1 MRGTHESMRGVPGFL
16 RRTAALRAAA
26 VLVLLAASAAST
38 AQAILDYESVEPR
51 TFGYV
56 LGDKIRRE
64 LHLRVRSGYRLD
76 AASLPKAGRLDR
88 WLELAEPELRVES
101 AGDGRRYRLVLTYQ
115 VLNAPRSPATVTIPQ
130 QNLRLVGEGP
140 AVTTLMPSLEIT
152 VAPLT
157 SDLGPKDLSG
167 SALQPDRR
175 PAPLPVEQ
183 RQARL
188 AWTGTALLALLL
200 LAAWRRGYTAVIA
213 RRNLPFTN
221 ALRRL
226 KRLPAAD
233 TPADPEAGLRI
244 VHEAL
249 NRTAGHAVFAH
260 NLEEFLAQRPEFAG
274 LRRDFER
281 LFAASGRV
289 FFADPATGAEAR
301 SDLSALLDLCRRG
314 SRIERQSLRE
324 KTRPASDRS
333 LATGQSG

>member
-1 MRGTHESMRGVPGFL
+1 MRDIAGSFRHPAIF
-16 RRTAALRAAA
+16 RAAA
-26 VLVLLAASAAST
+26 VLVLLAAPAAT
-38 AQAILDYESVEPR
+38 MAQAILDYDLVEPR

-64 LHLRVRSGYRLD
+64 MHLTVRSGYRLD

-101 AGDGRRYRLVLTYQ
+101 AGDGLRYRLVLTYQ
-115 VLNAPRSPATVTIPQ
+115 VLNAPRSPAAVTIPQ
-130 QNLRLVGEGP
+130 QDLRLVGEGP
-140 AVTTLMPSLEIT
+140 DVTTLMPSLEIT

-175 PAPLPVEQ
+175 PAPLPVEK

-200 LAAWRRGYTAVIA
+200 LAAWRRGYTAAVA
-213 RRNLPFTN
+213 RRNLPFAN

-226 KRLPAAD
+226 RRLPAAD
-233 TPADPEAGLRI
+233 ATADPEAGLRI

-249 NRTAGHAVFAH
+249 NRTAGRAVFAH
-260 NLEEFLAQRPEFAG
+260 NLEEFLLQRPEFAD
-274 LRRDFER
+274 LRPDFER

-289 FFADPATGAEAR
+289 FFADAATGAEAR

-324 KTRPASDRS
+324 KTRAVRGRS
-333 LATGQSG
+333 LATGQNG

>member
-1 MRGTHESMRGVPGFL
+1 
-16 RRTAALRAAA
+16 LRAAA
-26 VLVLLAASAAST
+26 VLVLLASAAAST
-38 AQAILDYESVEPR
+38 AQAILDYEAVEPR

-64 LHLRVRSGYRLD
+64 LRFRVRSGYRLD
-76 AASLPKAGRLDR
+76 TASLPRAGRLDR

-101 AGDGRRYRLVLTYQ
+101 AGNGRRYRLVLTYQ
-115 VLNAPRSPATVTIPQ
+115 VLNAPRSPAAVTIPQ
-130 QNLRLVGEGP
+130 QDLRLVGEGP

-157 SDLGPKDLSG
+157 SALGPKELSG

-175 PAPLPVEQ
+175 PAPLPVEA

-200 LAAWRRGYTAVIA
+200 FAAWRRSYTAAIA
-213 RRNLPFTN
+213 RRNLPFAN

-233 TPADPEAGLRI
+233 APADPETGLRI

-249 NRTAGHAVFAH
+249 NRTAGRAVFAH
-260 NLEEFLAQRPEFAG
+260 NLEEFLAQRPEFAS
-274 LRRDFER
+274 LRGDFAR
-281 LFAASGRV
+281 LFVASGRV
-289 FFADPATGAEAR
+289 FFADAATGAEAR
-301 SDLSALLDLCRRG
+301 SELSALRDLCRRG
-314 SRIERQSLRE
+314 SRIERRLSPE
-324 KTRPASDRS
+324 KTRPGRGRS
-333 LATGQSG
+333 LAAGQSG